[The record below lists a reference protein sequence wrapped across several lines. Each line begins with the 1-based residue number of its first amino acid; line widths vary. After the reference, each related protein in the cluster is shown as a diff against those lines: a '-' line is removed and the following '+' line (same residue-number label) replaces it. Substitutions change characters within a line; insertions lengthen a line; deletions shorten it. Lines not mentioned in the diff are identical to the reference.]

1 MVVHPS
7 NSPNHFRGLLL
18 ILLVVSASFYLAGC
32 SLFTSEPNQPVIE
45 WDSSPEA
52 VIIEAASPI
61 KQYHPSLS
69 PDLTR
74 NYIPEARV
82 FGDGR
87 VIWAVYAEDGS
98 RTVFEGY
105 LTRDQMTTLLQD
117 FVDAGFFGWKE
128 AYFSKLPYDNP
139 PSDYLTVNLTS
150 LSKTV
155 RVSMAQPPEGYTE
168 LFNYISTGAGAEGK
182 PFIPQNGT
190 LILEETQEKAL
201 ITWDQETYPLALN
214 QAAAGIPLEG
224 EALAAA
230 WEIVNREPL
239 APPVVEIDGK
249 AYRFFLLIPG
259 LMYELQ

>member
-1 MVVHPS
+1 MTIRLRK
-7 NSPNHFRGLLL
+7 NPNPFKGLLFS
-18 ILLVVSASFYLAGC
+18 LLVVLITFNLAGC
-32 SLFTSEPNQPVIE
+32 SFFTSEPTLPAIE
-45 WDSSPEA
+45 WDPSPEA
-52 VIIEAASPI
+52 VIIEAANPI

-69 PDLTR
+69 PDLIQ
-74 NYIPEARV
+74 NYIPEGRV
-82 FGDGR
+82 FGDGHI
-87 VIWAVYAEDGS
+87 IWAVYAEDRS

-105 LTRDQMTTLLQD
+105 LTRDQMTDILQD

-155 RVSMAQPPEGYTE
+155 RVTMAQPPEGYME
-168 LFNYISTGAGAEGK
+168 LFDRISTGAGAEGK

-190 LILEETQEKAL
+190 LILEETEEEAL
-201 ITWDQETYPLALN
+201 MTWDQETYPLALS
-214 QAAAGIPLEG
+214 QATAGIPLVG

-230 WEIVNREPL
+230 WGIVNQEPL

-259 LMYELQ
+259 LMYEPQ

>member
-1 MVVHPS
+1 MTVSLRKNPNPS
-7 NSPNHFRGLLL
+7 KGLLF
-18 ILLVVSASFYLAGC
+18 ILLLMLTTFNLAGC
-32 SLFTSEPNQPVIE
+32 SLFTSKPTPPAIE
-45 WDSSPEA
+45 WDPSPEA

-61 KQYHPSLS
+61 KQYHASLS
-69 PDLTR
+69 PDLVR
-74 NYIPEARV
+74 NYIPEGRV

-87 VIWAVYAEDGS
+87 ISWAVYAEDGS

-105 LTRDQMTTLLQD
+105 LTRDQMTDLLQD

-139 PSDYLTVNLTS
+139 PSEYLTVNLTS

-155 RVSMAQPPEGYTE
+155 RVTMAQPPEGYTE
-168 LFNYISTGAGAEGK
+168 LFDRISTGAGAEGK
-182 PFIPQNGT
+182 PFVPQNGT
-190 LILEETQEKAL
+190 LILEETAEEAL
-201 ITWDQETYPLALN
+201 ITWDQETHPLALS
-214 QAAAGIPLEG
+214 QATAGIPLEG

-230 WEIVNREPL
+230 WEIVNQEPL

-259 LMYELQ
+259 LMYESQ

>member
-1 MVVHPS
+1 
-7 NSPNHFRGLLL
+7 
-18 ILLVVSASFYLAGC
+18 
-32 SLFTSEPNQPVIE
+32 
-45 WDSSPEA
+45 
-52 VIIEAASPI
+52 
-61 KQYHPSLS
+61 
-69 PDLTR
+69 
-74 NYIPEARV
+74 
-82 FGDGR
+82 
-87 VIWAVYAEDGS
+87 
-98 RTVFEGY
+98 
-105 LTRDQMTTLLQD
+105 MTTLLQD